1 MNINEAITDDADDF
15 IFALMQDLDIDHI
28 DPGILDLPCNVLF
41 KDLAFLCQDFAGFR
55 IDDVLSGN
63 LPGNTGSQR

>member
-15 IFALMQDLDIDHI
+15 FFTLMQDLDIDHI
-28 DPGILDLPCNVLF
+28 DSGILDLPCNVLF
-41 KDLAFLCQDFAGFR
+41 KDLAFLCQDFTGFR
-55 IDDVLSGN
+55 INDILGGD